1 MSEQITW
8 TVEGQIKDGKYD
20 QFLEVMQQLIAL
32 AKSEAGTVMYEWT
45 ISEDKRNVH
54 IYERYQNEAAAKLH
68 LQGWGE
74 SGPLFLSV
82 VDMQRV
88 TVYSQLSEEF
98 AKAFAGPSTVFMTPI
113 GGFVN

>member
-1 MSEQITW
+1 
-8 TVEGQIKDGKYD
+8 
-20 QFLEVMQQLIAL
+20 MQQLITS
-32 AKSEAGTVMYEWT
+32 AKNEEGTVMYEWT
-45 ISEDKRNVH
+45 ISENNRSVH

-82 VDMQRV
+82 VYMQRV

-98 AKAFAGPSTVFMTPI
+98 AKAFAGPSTVFMKPI

>member
-8 TVEGQIKDGKYD
+8 TVEGQIKDGKYEA
-20 QFLEVMQQLIAL
+20 FLEVMQQLIAL